1 MMYKIKGTF
10 ADSKQKLIFI
20 PSLKILIPFNKL

>member
-1 MMYKIKGTF
+1 MMLKIKGTF
-10 ADSKQKLIFI
+10 ADLKEKLTFI